1 MLFDAPGKPEE
12 LGMTRARSDGLF
24 FLVLGIITFLLF
36 GAYLKYRAT
45 DSMVDFKMLYY
56 GSRALLQHSDPY
68 NQQVFAGLLRTG
80 FGESSFIQN
89 HESLAIS
96 INLPTTY
103 FLAAPLAMLP
113 FWLASAIWSIL
124 TAASLIGAACLAFRI
139 GANYAPVLAG
149 ALAGLALI
157 NGAVAVGNG
166 NSAGVI
172 TGLCVIGAWC
182 FITEKKVWLGICCF
196 AFSMIVKPQDAGLL
210 WLFFLLAGGMFRKR
224 ALQTLAVAVLLAFP
238 GVLWVSRS
246 APHWEQEL
254 HANLVGISARGG
266 NCDPGPEGLTSK
278 SGTME
283 VITDLQTV
291 IGVFRDS
298 APFYNS
304 VALLVCGV
312 LVLAWSMVAVRA
324 GSFFVLAW
332 IALAAI
338 APLTLLVTYHR
349 AYDARLL
356 LVAIPACAFLWAK
369 GNRTGKAACA
379 VTTAA
384 LVFTGEVPLAF
395 LNPILRRIHVDA
407 GSFSGKLETVLLMR
421 LAALTLLAMCLFFLW
436 IYWRELHADADADLP
451 AIAGPKASPVEL

>member
-1 MLFDAPGKPEE
+1 
-12 LGMTRARSDGLF
+12 MTRARSDGLF

-68 NQQVFAGLLRTG
+68 NQQVFARLLRNG
-80 FGESSFIQN
+80 FGESGFIEN
-89 HESLAIS
+89 HASLAIS

-113 FWLASAIWSIL
+113 FWLASAIWSVL
-124 TAASLIGAACLAFRI
+124 TAASLIGAACLAFRV
-139 GANYAPVLAG
+139 GASYAPVLSG

-172 TGLCVIGAWC
+172 AGLCVIGAWC
-182 FITEKKVWLGICCF
+182 FITERKLWLGICCF
-196 AFSMIVKPQDAGLL
+196 AVSMIVKPQDAGLL
-210 WLFFLLAGGMFRKR
+210 WLCFLLAGGTFRKR
-224 ALQTLAVAVLLAFP
+224 ALQALAIAALLALP
-238 GVLWVSRS
+238 GTLWVSRS
-246 APHWEQEL
+246 APQWMPEL
-254 HANLVGISARGG
+254 HANLVGISAHGG
-266 NCDPGPEGLTSK
+266 NCDPGPTGLTNK

-283 VITDLQTV
+283 IITDLQTV
-291 IGVFRDS
+291 ISVFHDS

-304 VALLVCGV
+304 VTIFVCGV
-312 LVLAWSMVAVRA
+312 LVLVWSALAVRG

-369 GNRTGKAACA
+369 GNRAGKVACA
-379 VTTAA
+379 LTTAA
-384 LVFTGEVPLAF
+384 LLFTGEVPLAF
-395 LNPILRRIHVDA
+395 LNPLLRRIHVDA
-407 GSFSGKLETVLLMR
+407 GSFLGRLETVMLMR
-421 LAALTLLAMCLFFLW
+421 LAALSLLAMCLFFLW
-436 IYWRELHADADADLP
+436 IYWRQLHADSDAGLP
-451 AIAGPKASPVEL
+451 AMARPKVSPVEL